1 MTTPVKYEV
10 KVQKTDKTFDQ
21 LIRQSLTVRE
31 YGRWIAEQKVSAR
44 SKT

>member
-10 KVQKTDKTFDQ
+10 KVQKTDKTLDQ

-44 SKT
+44 SK